1 MRTLSDGPTTRQK
14 ILVVS
19 IWLFSAVF
27 GILTCFPDRFVSD
40 DIADPVKVALKSTIK
55 PFINGYQDQN
65 YAKGTRG
72 FKLHYQIPMVIEE
85 STCDFQKLF
94 LVIPLIEIDLRHPT
108 VNLLST

>member
-1 MRTLSDGPTTRQK
+1 MNVRTLSDGPTTRQK

-65 YAKGTRG
+65 YAKGTTG
-72 FKLHYQIPMVIEE
+72 FNLQYHISIVIEV
-85 STCDFQKLF
+85 STYIFHKLY
-94 LVIPLIEIDLRHPT
+94 LVISLID
-108 VNLLST
+108 